1 MSEKKRYKPVRNEFC
16 HAQKILIY
24 NIELWMSYQQSGPLA
39 QVCGQK
45 LRCNIQKLTKFAS
58 WLDRG
63 ANNLLMP
70 YKRQG
75 REFDPRRDQFS
86 FLMFFELGC
95 VKPGQ
100 A

>member
-1 MSEKKRYKPVRNEFC
+1 MDILSKIWSLSSGLWS
-16 HAQKILIY
+16 AQ
-24 NIELWMSYQQSGPLA
+24 
-39 QVCGQK
+39 
-45 LRCNIQKLTKFAS
+45 LRCNIQKLTKFPS
-58 WLDRG
+58 WLERG